1 VRSLIG
7 GPPFPE
13 AVYCEEPESP
23 AIIEPGLTYSVRR
36 GHHMPNRTGATN
48 PDVRQK
54 TDESLRVEREQ
65 TDRALAER
73 QQAINDDADDVIAV
87 AREQADAVLDTAR
100 EKADGLLTDATP
112 PLTVPSTLADERV
125 AADRAVQDERDTA
138 DETLRIEREETVRT
152 LRALIPLER
161 EKTDRHL
168 LTERAIWDD
177 AVVNRDDF
185 LGMVSHDLRGLL
197 GGIVNSA
204 AILSKTA
211 SDTSEGRIAVAQADR
226 IQRYAARMNRL
237 ICDLV
242 DVASIEA
249 GKLAVVAT
257 VSDVAELLTEAAD
270 TFSATAAAKSIVL
283 DVQLGEGPL
292 RATLD
297 YARVLQVMTN
307 LVSNAVKFTP
317 AGGRIVVG
325 GERLGNELRLSVSDS
340 GPGIPQ
346 HLLETVFER
355 FWQADPSQRWS
366 LGLGLYIS
374 RCIVEAHRGR
384 VWAESPTASG
394 TTVYLTLPGAD
405 DLPLD

>member
-1 VRSLIG
+1 
-7 GPPFPE
+7 
-13 AVYCEEPESP
+13 
-23 AIIEPGLTYSVRR
+23 
-36 GHHMPNRTGATN
+36 MPNRTGATN

-249 GKLAVVAT
+249 GKLAVAAT
-257 VSDVAELLTEAAD
+257 ESDVAALLTEAAD
-270 TFSATAAAKSIVL
+270 TFSATAAAKNIVL

-292 RATLD
+292 RAKLD

-325 GERLGNELRLSVSDS
+325 GDRLGNELRLSVSDS

-374 RCIVEAHRGR
+374 RSIVEAHHGR

-394 TTVYLTLPGAD
+394 TTVYLTLPGAY